1 MFALFGCLSHSPPE
15 VAASVEA
22 PARFP
27 SPGLPLPPT
36 RLVRR
41 SQERSR
47 ALALL
52 RRSDTR
58 LLTLTGP
65 SGVGKTRFALQ
76 LARDLAPDRWRGVCS
91 AGACGQIANELAFMS
106 EKLARRG
113 NDDLCAKRNIND
125 LADTGPGSH

>member
-1 MFALFGCLSHSPPE
+1 MFALFGCLSQSPPE

-36 RLVRR
+36 RLVGRA
-41 SQERSR
+41 QERSR

-52 RRSDTR
+52 RRSDTH

-65 SGVGKTRFALQ
+65 SGVGKTQFALQ
-76 LARDLAPDRWRGVCS
+76 LARDLAPDFTDGVVYVLLVPVVKSQTSSPSCQKNLHV
-91 AGACGQIANELAFMS
+91 GLMTT
-106 EKLARRG
+106 
-113 NDDLCAKRNIND
+113 CA
-125 LADTGPGSH
+125 